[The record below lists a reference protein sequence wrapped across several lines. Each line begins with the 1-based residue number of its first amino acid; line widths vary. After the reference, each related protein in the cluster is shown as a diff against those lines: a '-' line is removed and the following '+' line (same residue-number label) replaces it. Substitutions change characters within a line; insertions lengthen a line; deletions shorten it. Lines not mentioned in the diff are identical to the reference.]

1 MTMRSSFSA
10 ARWLAL
16 FVFFAGLV
24 LVFVTK
30 NVRLQ
35 LLFNIAASGL
45 ICFDSFVLA
54 PRPKLSLLNASNDA
68 KTKFRPSLLTW
79 VAFVPLVASLLYMSH
94 IRLSA
99 LLMMSAFFLLGVDQF
114 MGSNSASKD
123 N

>member
-1 MTMRSSFSA
+1 
-10 ARWLAL
+10 
-16 FVFFAGLV
+16 
-24 LVFVTK
+24 
-30 NVRLQ
+30 
-35 LLFNIAASGL
+35 L